1 MNSIEN
7 NNSINSNNNSNIF
20 KMNVRGEKVS
30 AADIADFVLAR
41 FENATDY
48 ELDQGD
54 YGLVFDEALRLFGIE
69 LDDEQLSNDT
79 GHDHEF
85 VNAASEMISDGFEKL
100 RESRKIR

>member
-1 MNSIEN
+1 MNSI
-7 NNSINSNNNSNIF
+7 IF
-20 KMNVRGEKVS
+20 KTNIRGEKVTAS
-30 AADIADFVLAR
+30 DVADFVLAR

-48 ELDQGD
+48 EIDQED
-54 YGLVFDEALRLFGIE
+54 YGIVFDEAIRMFGIE

-85 VNAASEMISDGFEKL
+85 VTAASEMISDGFEKL